1 MTDLPA
7 PFCPPE
13 IDRRTKPL
21 VLFDFGRLLS
31 SELWLTATAEEL
43 RAALSLWSH
52 AVRQKPAASLPDNP
66 RSLAG
71 FAGVPPD
78 GNRMRDTFRTLE
90 AWRAY
95 CHAIRGSPFLLGE
108 NDRGWRADFD
118 FALKPRNISKIL
130 EGGYDR
136 SSYGRNGPAAGGRGE
151 GNPSP
156 FDCV

>member
-7 PFCPPE
+7 PFCPLE
-13 IDRRTKPL
+13 IDRWTKPL

-78 GNRMRDTFRTLE
+78 RWP
-90 AWRAY
+90 A
-95 CHAIRGSPFLLGE
+95 RGTRQPDARHVS
-108 NDRGWRADFD
+108 N
-118 FALKPRNISKIL
+118 
-130 EGGYDR
+130 
-136 SSYGRNGPAAGGRGE
+136 AGGLARLLPRDPRQPVPAGGE
-151 GNPSP
+151 RSRLARRFRLRAEAQEHLEDSGRRL
-156 FDCV
+156 